1 MVNELRI
8 GLEELEESRDTLNYA
23 LDQLENGVGFVS
35 YSNVTKEIELLT
47 EFNNRLAKHIL
58 GMIENQE
65 GLNISL
71 ESLLTV
77 ELGLNK
83 EEELE
88 EIPF

>member
-58 GMIENQE
+58 GMVENQE